1 MFNPLYLLAPPVLIV
16 ASLPLV
22 ALAVLTTSLAVI
34 TLLIRV
40 SIVYFELGVALIHS
54 WLFATNHV
62 STSDKHRSLASSG
75 YSTPTR
81 HHRRR
86 RSSAASLLAAD
97 QSMSRR
103 PPTKSESFAS
113 LVSTA
118 GPNRDFE
125 GIGGWRMPG
134 DGEEEAL
141 WIGMN
146 SRLELP
152 TALPDKHRRHQ
163 RSLTGGSQ
171 RWSWS
176 PEAIRM
182 SPVQSR
188 SRTPNAPECPGSPDE
203 YFTMHH
209 YRKMGSSWEALA
221 IKSQD
226 ALPPLWLDKVSFE
239 ELRIGGYIDESRG
252 GFNNELARQPNNIH
266 PLFSRVRQPEVQIKI
281 EPFFM
286 EQRRCELGRAWESYV
301 FGGHVDGIG
310 DGLNMQFG
318 VSVTKWPHPFSEEG
332 EARAPSRRAY
342 KTSYAVPMAW
352 VEELWRAEFWNQIDN
367 GDNVD
372 FRIPK
377 ILGLRKATSV
387 EWTQEDE
394 EWENFSDTDD
404 SELAG
409 LANSERAEA
418 VEKRMRIR
426 IRQHLG
432 LQGVYS
438 DSEDS
443 SVARDGDSNGVIR
456 DGGWRQ

>member
-1 MFNPLYLLAPPVLIV
+1 NMLNPLYLLAPPILIV

-22 ALAVLTTSLAVI
+22 ALAVLTTSLAVG

-54 WLFATNHV
+54 WLFATNNAG
-62 STSDKHRSLASSG
+62 KQRSRASSG

-97 QSMSRR
+97 QSVPRR

-171 RWSWS
+171 RCSWS

-188 SRTPNAPECPGSPDE
+188 ARTPNGHEGPSSPDE

-209 YRKMGSSWEALA
+209 YRKAGPSWEALA
-221 IKSQD
+221 T
-226 ALPPLWLDKVSFE
+226 
-239 ELRIGGYIDESRG
+239 SR
-252 GFNNELARQPNNIH
+252 
-266 PLFSRVRQPEVQIKI
+266 
-281 EPFFM
+281 
-286 EQRRCELGRAWESYV
+286 
-301 FGGHVDGIG
+301 
-310 DGLNMQFG
+310 
-318 VSVTKWPHPFSEEG
+318 
-332 EARAPSRRAY
+332 
-342 KTSYAVPMAW
+342 
-352 VEELWRAEFWNQIDN
+352 
-367 GDNVD
+367 
-372 FRIPK
+372 
-377 ILGLRKATSV
+377 SV
-387 EWTQEDE
+387 E
-394 EWENFSDTDD
+394 
-404 SELAG
+404 
-409 LANSERAEA
+409 RR
-418 VEKRMRIR
+418 K
-426 IRQHLG
+426 
-432 LQGVYS
+432 
-438 DSEDS
+438 S
-443 SVARDGDSNGVIR
+443 S
-456 DGGWRQ
+456 GGSSTCSTSSSGRT

>member
-1 MFNPLYLLAPPVLIV
+1 MTIGIEARGLMD
-16 ASLPLV
+16 
-22 ALAVLTTSLAVI
+22 
-34 TLLIRV
+34 TL
-40 SIVYFELGVALIHS
+40 E
-54 WLFATNHV
+54 
-62 STSDKHRSLASSG
+62 
-75 YSTPTR
+75 
-81 HHRRR
+81 
-86 RSSAASLLAAD
+86 
-97 QSMSRR
+97 
-103 PPTKSESFAS
+103 
-113 LVSTA
+113 
-118 GPNRDFE
+118 
-125 GIGGWRMPG
+125 
-134 DGEEEAL
+134 
-141 WIGMN
+141 
-146 SRLELP
+146 
-152 TALPDKHRRHQ
+152 
-163 RSLTGGSQ
+163 
-171 RWSWS
+171 
-176 PEAIRM
+176 
-182 SPVQSR
+182 
-188 SRTPNAPECPGSPDE
+188 
-203 YFTMHH
+203 
-209 YRKMGSSWEALA
+209 
-221 IKSQD
+221 SQD
-226 ALPPLWLDKVSFE
+226 ALPPLWLDRISFE

-266 PLFSRVRQPEVQIKI
+266 PLFSLGQWLDVSEESFNLLMPSLQLATKLLLSPRFLTFWHALLGPRRRIRCENLRLAYGRYCDRLDCEDPPNFQERRLVYARFIDLTRCHKFKFVPRAELVDADATTDMLAEAGFGDLPRTHASQAPNPASIPSPTGWPTTGSITRTAFHLAKTLVHELCHAFNNALIAHSPQVRQPEVQIKI

-318 VSVTKWPHPFSEEG
+318 MSVTKWPHPFSEEG

-352 VEELWRAEFWNQIDN
+352 VEELWKAEFWNEIDN

-387 EWTQEDE
+387 EWTQENE

-443 SVARDGDSNGVIR
+443 SVARNGDSNGVIR

>member
-1 MFNPLYLLAPPVLIV
+1 MPHHAVSAVAAPAAAAAAVAADPPHAAMFNPLYLLAPPALIV

-22 ALAVLTTSLAVI
+22 ALAVLTTSLAVG

-54 WLFATNHV
+54 WLFATNNAALAN
-62 STSDKHRSLASSG
+62 KHRSRASSG
-75 YSTPTR
+75 HSTPTR

-97 QSMSRR
+97 QPFPRR

-125 GIGGWRMPG
+125 GIGGWRMSG

-171 RWSWS
+171 RFSWS

-188 SRTPNAPECPGSPDE
+188 ARTPNAPECPNSSPDE

-209 YRKMGSSWEALA
+209 YRKSGSSWEALA
-221 IKSQD
+221 RSDERRKS
-226 ALPPLWLDKVSFE
+226 S
-239 ELRIGGYIDESRG
+239 GGS
-252 GFNNELARQPNNIH
+252 
-266 PLFSRVRQPEVQIKI
+266 ST
-281 EPFFM
+281 
-286 EQRRCELGRAWESYV
+286 CSTSSSGR
-301 FGGHVDGIG
+301 
-310 DGLNMQFG
+310 
-318 VSVTKWPHPFSEEG
+318 TP
-332 EARAPSRRAY
+332 R
-342 KTSYAVPMAW
+342 T
-352 VEELWRAEFWNQIDN
+352 
-367 GDNVD
+367 
-372 FRIPK
+372 
-377 ILGLRKATSV
+377 ATR
-387 EWTQEDE
+387 
-394 EWENFSDTDD
+394 
-404 SELAG
+404 
-409 LANSERAEA
+409 NS
-418 VEKRMRIR
+418 MY
-426 IRQHLG
+426 G
-432 LQGVYS
+432 
-438 DSEDS
+438 
-443 SVARDGDSNGVIR
+443 
-456 DGGWRQ
+456 